1 MYIQVE
7 NENFKILSDSTIEWD
22 RMIEAR
28 RPDIVILDYVKK
40 GTMIIDVAVP
50 GDTRKSMW

>member
-28 RPDIVILDYVKK
+28 RQDIVILEYVKK

-50 GDTRKSMW
+50 GDTRKSM